1 MVDISAPD
9 GESSEPIRRILK
21 FLVIGEPNT
30 GKTSLIR
37 RYVQNC
43 FTEHYRSTIGV
54 DFAHKDFEFDSTI
67 SGSVQLWDVS
77 GSQRFSE
84 LTRMYYQGAVGA
96 FVVFDVSDLKSL
108 EATLI
113 WKRDVDQKV
122 ITTHHIPIPILLVGN
137 KLDLCPDG
145 WGKSM
150 EEMNQFRI
158 ANNFVGFIQTSAKS
172 AYNVEEAIR
181 ALIHYVIENNVQAP
195 SDIGPSLVHLDEV
208 SHAEGSPCC

>member
-1 MVDISAPD
+1 MVDIEAQD
-9 GESSEPIRRILK
+9 DESPERIRRILK
-21 FLVIGEPNT
+21 FLVVGEPNA

-54 DFAHKDFEFDSTI
+54 DFAHKDFDFDSTV

-108 EATLI
+108 EAALI

-122 ITTHHIPIPILLVGN
+122 VTTQHSPIPILLVGN

-158 ANNFVGFIQTSAKS
+158 ENDFVGFIQTSAKS

-181 ALIHYVIENNVQAP
+181 ALVHYVIENNVQPPTDITP
-195 SDIGPSLVHLDEV
+195 STVHLDDGREPKE
-208 SHAEGSPCC
+208 SGCC